1 MLVSVTRVLFLGP
14 CWQVDDGEP
23 LRKAALS
30 CIDTILDS
38 LPNKLDVATLM
49 PYLAK
54 VILHTILGI
63 VLYFVTGYGMV
74 CGLVWIHGTVW
85 CDVVWCG
92 MV

>member
-1 MLVSVTRVLFLGP
+1 MERIVDLGP
-14 CWQVDDGEP
+14 FKHKASVDDGEP

-54 VILHTILGI
+54 VIGNDTHIQGFPIGI
-63 VLYFVTGYGMV
+63 VVDLKSR
-74 CGLVWIHGTVW
+74 
-85 CDVVWCG
+85 
-92 MV
+92 